1 MTVEGEQAPLDDA
14 AEPDASEPVEAPSAD
29 LVASEAT
36 LAEAAP
42 AETAPAEPGPP
53 ADKDAFVLQLSV
65 FEGPLDLL
73 LHLLDERRLDIT
85 EVSLLAVTEQYLA
98 HLRTEE
104 RLNADALVE
113 FISVGARLLLM
124 KSRALLPRDPDQA
137 PTDEDDE
144 EDPAN
149 LVKALQEYRR
159 FKQAA
164 DYLRALEDEH
174 RTAYRRS
181 AAPPELP
188 LPPGLEGVTLNALVE
203 LFRKVL
209 ERVPEE
215 RPTRA
220 APRPRVR
227 LQDRIKALVTRLEQS
242 GQMSFLALLGEAPT
256 RLSVIVDFLAVLEL
270 IKVRYLRAEQDE
282 AFGDINLV
290 RLDGASAPAEVE
302 IELEGN

>member
-1 MTVEGEQAPLDDA
+1 MPTP
-14 AEPDASEPVEAPSAD
+14 
-29 LVASEAT
+29 
-36 LAEAAP
+36 
-42 AETAPAEPGPP
+42 PG
-53 ADKDAFVLQLSV
+53 DDAFVLQLTV

-85 EVSLLAVTEQYLA
+85 EVSLLAVTEQYLS
-98 HLRTEE
+98 HLRLQE

-113 FISVGARLLLM
+113 FISIGARLLLM
-124 KSRALLPRDPDQA
+124 KSRALLPRDPDQT

-149 LVKALQEYRR
+149 LVRALQEYRR

-164 DYLRALEDEH
+164 DYLRALEEEH

-181 AAPPELP
+181 APPPELP
-188 LPPGLEGVTLNALVE
+188 LAPGLEGVTLNALVE

-220 APRPRVR
+220 AAPRPRVR
-227 LQDRIKALVTRLEQS
+227 LQDRIKALVSRLEQS

-270 IKVRYLRAEQDE
+270 IKVRYLRAEQDD
-282 AFGDINLV
+282 AFGDINLI
-290 RLDGASAPAEVE
+290 RLEGASAPTEVE
-302 IELEGN
+302 VELEGN

>member
-1 MTVEGEQAPLDDA
+1 VTNEQPPLDALPEATSDA
-14 AEPDASEPVEAPSAD
+14 TPDAVVEAAPEPVEAPTAP
-29 LVASEAT
+29 VT
-36 LAEAAP
+36 AEAQ
-42 AETAPAEPGPP
+42 GG
-53 ADKDAFVLQLSV
+53 FVLQLPV

-73 LHLLDERRLDIT
+73 LHLLDEHRLDIT

-98 HLRTEE
+98 HLREAD
-104 RLNADALVE
+104 RVNADALVE

-124 KSRALLPRDPDQA
+124 KSRALLPRDPEAA
-137 PTDEDDE
+137 PPDEEDE

-149 LVKALQEYRR
+149 LVRALQEYRR

-164 DYLRALEDEH
+164 DYLRALEEQH

-181 AAPPELP
+181 APPPELP
-188 LPPGLEGVTLNALVE
+188 LPPGLEGVTLQALAE

-215 RPTRA
+215 RPSARPT
-220 APRPRVR
+220 PRPRVR
-227 LQDRIKALVTRLEQS
+227 LQDRIRSLVARLEQS
-242 GQMSFLALLGEAPT
+242 GQLSFLALLGEAPT
-256 RLSVIVDFLAVLEL
+256 RISVIVDFLAVLEL
-270 IKVRYLRAEQDE
+270 IKVRYLRAEQGE

-290 RLDGASAPAEVE
+290 RLEGATAPASIE